1 MAIPLA
7 AAAAAGPSVNRIAS
21 AAAAMQSA
29 SVPVASATGLA
40 EVVKPFTP
48 DAFANGF
55 STLIGALLGAMLA
68 YMLQRRFQRN
78 IEQKKAKVA
87 AHRLI
92 FALLQQTNTIIL
104 IQRDYV
110 FPELK
115 NSGRFLSIPALAP
128 FNLEKNTLQSS
139 DLLFLLDDKAGRG
152 ILHCFYMAQE
162 NYIETLTQWNARST
176 LHLEKAQP
184 ALAASGLVSGADV
197 TEKQIE
203 EALGAHVYGALI
215 NVTDN
220 CILSLRRTFRLLTD
234 TRNKSRAY
242 IADRFGGDDFMDF
255 NIPDTYGLDDESR
268 EDNSRVKM
276 TLSVHRE

>member
-7 AAAAAGPSVNRIAS
+7 AAVAAGPSVGRIAS
-21 AAAAMQSA
+21 AAAAVQSA
-29 SVPVASATGLA
+29 SVPIASATDLA

-55 STLIGALLGAMLA
+55 ATLIGALLGAMLA
-68 YMLQRRFQRN
+68 YLLQRRFQRN
-78 IEQKKAKVA
+78 IERKNAKVS

-115 NSGRFLSIPALAP
+115 NRGRFLSIPALAP
-128 FNLEKNTLQSS
+128 FNLEKSTLQSS
-139 DLLFLLDDKAGRG
+139 DLLFLLDDKAGRS

-162 NYIETLTQWNARST
+162 NYIETLSQWNARST

-184 ALAASGLVSGADV
+184 ALGASGLVSGADI

-203 EALGAHVYGALI
+203 EALGTHVYGALI

-234 TRNKSRAY
+234 ARDKAREY
-242 IADRFGGDDFMDF
+242 ITNRFGDDFMDF
-255 NIPDTYGLDDESR
+255 NTPDTYGLDDEST
-268 EDNSRVKM
+268 EDNSRAKM
-276 TLSVHRE
+276 TLSVHSV